1 MERLMSRTLI
11 LLRHGKSDWST
22 DDNDFNRPIKKRGKN
37 ASRQAG
43 EWLSAHKRIPDFV
56 ITSPAVRAMHTAEIA
71 CEAMGIKKKNIYS
84 RKHIY
89 LATTEELLYVLEDCP
104 EQARCVMLVGHNPG
118 LEELLYYL
126 VNGTLTIPEDGKIM
140 PTAALAI
147 LEMPDSWIQLQSG
160 SARLEFLIRP
170 RDHSE

>member
-1 MERLMSRTLI
+1 MPRTLI

-22 DDNDFNRPIKKRGKN
+22 DDDDFNRPLKKRGKN
-37 ASRQAG
+37 ASTLVG
-43 EWLSAHKRIPDFV
+43 KWLSANHRVPDFV
-56 ITSPAVRAMHTAEIA
+56 ITSPAKRAMQTAEIA
-71 CEAMGIKKKNIYS
+71 CASMGINNEDIYS

-104 EQARCVMLVGHNPG
+104 EQAQCVMMVGHNPG

-126 VNGTLTIPEDGKIM
+126 VNGSITIPEDGKIM
-140 PTAALAI
+140 PTATLAI
-147 LEMPDSWIQLQSG
+147 LEMPDTWTHLQSG

-170 RDHSE
+170 RELC